1 LLCITLFFAIV
12 FSLFLLLVILQYIL
26 IRVILP
32 QSMSGLKRGVISS
45 LATLAINMIPLLYM
59 GADPILDQLPW
70 WHRKLILFPYA
81 IFMVA
86 SAFSAV
92 CLVILWCTRS
102 IWLGLWPRFEKTK
115 RDFLSHAARTITGAS
130 IGALAYGTYHENQAL
145 ETSRVTL
152 PYKGLHPDLLGFRIV
167 QVTDIH
173 AGPFISFDTV
183 SKVVS
188 TANALKPDLIVLTGD
203 YVNDN
208 PAYISGCL
216 GLLNDLR
223 APTGVFGV
231 YGNHDYYTGIS
242 AMRAGFSKTH
252 IAMLTDSRRTAKGL
266 EGLVNIMGV
275 DDPMRGWA
283 SDAQFENVADIAA
296 LADRNQFNL
305 LLSHRPGIFR
315 VSKAL
320 KVDLTLAGHTHG
332 GQIIV
337 PGVGERGLSLARLF
351 LTYTNGLYAAD
362 EDSQVRMYVS
372 RGIGTIIAP
381 VRLFCK
387 PEIVE
392 FTLTRG

>member
-1 LLCITLFFAIV
+1 MTLFFAIV
-12 FSLFLLLVILQYIL
+12 FSLFLLVVILQYML
-26 IRVILP
+26 IRVLLP
-32 QSMSGLKRGVISS
+32 QSMSTLKRCVISS
-45 LATLAINMIPLLYM
+45 LATLTINTIPLLYM

-81 IFMVA
+81 IFVVA
-86 SAFSAV
+86 SAFAGV
-92 CLVILWCTRS
+92 FLLILWFIRS
-102 IWLGLWPRFEKTK
+102 IWRGLWPRYEKTK
-115 RDFLSHAARTITGAS
+115 RDFLSHAVRTMTGAS
-130 IGALAYGTYHENQAL
+130 IGALAYGTYSENQAL

-152 PYKGLHPDLLGFRIV
+152 TYKGLHPDLLGFRIV

-173 AGPFISFDTV
+173 AGPLISFDTV

-188 TANALKPDLIVLTGD
+188 TANALKPDLMVLTGD
-203 YVNDN
+203 YVNNN
-208 PAYISGCL
+208 PSYISGCL
-216 GLLNDLR
+216 RLLNDLR
-223 APTGVFGV
+223 ASAGVFGV

-252 IAMLTDSRRTAKGL
+252 ISMLTDSRRTAKGL
-266 EGLVNIMGV
+266 EGLVNIIGV
-275 DDPMRGWA
+275 NDPMRDWA
-283 SDAQFENVADIAA
+283 SDAQFENVAEIAA
-296 LADRNQFNL
+296 LADRDQFNL

-337 PGVGERGLSLARLF
+337 PGVGERGFSLARLF